1 MTTPNKI
8 EKLLP
13 NQIFVFGSNLN
24 GNHAGGAALQAKK
37 DFGAE
42 DGVSEGLTGQS
53 YAFPTLDKDMQ
64 KVSKEDLLKSKE
76 LLYKVAEENKDKEFL
91 VTKVGCGIAGF
102 TEEEM
107 KEIFKGE
114 KPNNI
119 VLPAGWSKVYGYKA
133 FQKGLKCR
141 DFQYEFGKDFYY
153 KDEIELC
160 KSGFHFCKSL
170 GDVYNYYTFGTDI
183 VVCEIESERDVID
196 QEDKEKSVT
205 NHLRI
210 IRMLNPKEASNNNG
224 INNTGHSNTGH
235 NNTGD
240 RNTGDRNTGH
250 SNTGHNNTGHSNT
263 GHNNTGHSNTG
274 DWNTG
279 DGNTGHSNTG
289 HRNTG
294 HNNTGHSNTGH
305 RNTGDWNTG
314 DWNTGDGNTGYRNTG
329 DRNTGDRNTG
339 HRNTGHRNTGH
350 RNTGYWNTGDGNTGH
365 RNTGDRN
372 TGHNNT
378 GDWNTGHRNTGYFN
392 FLSPENILVFE
403 KEYKYS
409 DWIELNLPSCLY
421 FNTKEW
427 IDYSNMT
434 EEEKEKHP
442 SSKTSGGYLKTLEYK
457 EAFIKSLQN
466 ASKEEIEQI
475 KNLPNFDADIFE
487 KISGFRIK

>member
-235 NNTGD
+235 RNTGHWNTGDSNTGHRNTGDRNTGDGNTGHSNTGDRNTGHWNTGD

-250 SNTGHNNTGHSNT
+250 SNTGH
-263 GHNNTGHSNTG
+263 
-274 DWNTG
+274 W
-279 DGNTGHSNTG
+279 
-289 HRNTG
+289 
-294 HNNTGHSNTGH
+294 
-305 RNTGDWNTG
+305 
-314 DWNTGDGNTGYRNTG
+314 
-329 DRNTGDRNTG
+329 NTGDRNTG
-339 HRNTGHRNTGH
+339 HWNTGHSNTGYRNTGH
-350 RNTGYWNTGDGNTGH
+350 W
-365 RNTGDRN
+365 NTGDRN
-372 TGHNNT
+372 TGHWNT
-378 GDWNTGHRNTGYFN
+378 GDGNTGYFN

-487 KISGFRIK
+487 KISGFRINKSKVILES

>member
-224 INNTGHSNTGH
+224 INNTGHSNTG
-235 NNTGD
+235 D
-240 RNTGDRNTGH
+240 
-250 SNTGHNNTGHSNT
+250 SNTGHW
-263 GHNNTGHSNTG
+263 NTG
-274 DWNTG
+274 DSNTG

-289 HRNTG
+289 DRNTG
-294 HNNTGHSNTGH
+294 H
-305 RNTGDWNTG
+305 WNTG
-314 DWNTGDGNTGYRNTG
+314 DRNTG

-339 HRNTGHRNTGH
+339 HWNTGDRNTGHRNTGH
-350 RNTGYWNTGDGNTGH
+350 SNTGYRNTGHW
-365 RNTGDRN
+365 NTGDRN
-372 TGHNNT
+372 TGHWNT
-378 GDWNTGHRNTGYFN
+378 GDGNTGYFN

-487 KISGFRIK
+487 KISGFRINKSKVILES